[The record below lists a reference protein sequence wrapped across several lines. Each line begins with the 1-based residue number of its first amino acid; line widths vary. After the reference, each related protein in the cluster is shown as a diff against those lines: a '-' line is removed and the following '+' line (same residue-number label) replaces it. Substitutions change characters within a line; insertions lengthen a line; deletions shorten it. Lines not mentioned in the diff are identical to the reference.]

1 MLLSGCYGKETGMSK
16 LGVVR
21 LRGSLSVDAAGFAE
35 ELIRLGYSKTGRR
48 QQMEL
53 FVSLSAWLDDAD
65 LSLDDLDGV
74 AVEAFLDARRAARE
88 KLWSARSFAPL
99 AGFLG
104 ATGRSWP
111 APARPAGPFQAVVDD
126 YERCLRNERGLAE
139 GTLAGYIRVAQD
151 FLDDCSSTTGPGLEA
166 VTAAAVVGFVTRSC
180 SHLGL
185 SATRGTISALRCLL
199 RYLALEGLVASDVDS
214 SILSVAGGGQPLP
227 RGIGPGQVKKLL
239 ASCDRRRGIGRRDYA
254 ILMLLARLGLRGGE
268 VVGLC
273 MEDIDWRNGEIT
285 VRGKGG
291 SVDRLPLPV
300 DVGEALAAYLR
311 RGRPRSESRA
321 VFVRYQA
328 PFVGFA
334 GTGALRGILERAC
347 TRAGVAYACPH
358 RLRHTAAT
366 GMLRQGA
373 SLAEIGHVLRHRQ
386 PRATAIYAAVDDRR
400 LRVLAP
406 AWPVVIR

>member
-16 LGVVR
+16 VGVIR
-21 LRGSLSVDAAGFAE
+21 LRGPLSADAAGFAAE
-35 ELIRLGYSKTGRR
+35 VVRLGYSKTGRR
-48 QQMEL
+48 QQMDL
-53 FVSLSAWLDDAD
+53 FASLSAWLDDAD
-65 LSLDDLDGV
+65 LGLDGLDGA
-74 AVEAFLDARRAARE
+74 AVEAFLEARRAATK
-88 KLWSARSFAPL
+88 KLWSARSLAPL

-111 APARPAGPFQAVVDD
+111 SPARPAGPCQAVVDD
-126 YERCLRNERGLAE
+126 YERYLKNERGLAE
-139 GTLAGYIRVAQD
+139 GTIAGYVRVARD
-151 FLDDCSSTTGPGLEA
+151 FLDDCSSVTGRGLEA

-180 SHLGL
+180 SQLGL
-185 SATRGTISALRCLL
+185 SASRGTISALRCLL
-199 RYLALEGLVASDVDS
+199 RYLALEGLVVTDVDS

-227 RGIGPGQVKKLL
+227 RGIGPGQIEALL
-239 ASCDRRRGIGRRDYA
+239 ASCDRRRGIGRRDYVV
-254 ILMLLARLGLRGGE
+254 LMLLARLGLRGGE

-273 MEDIDWRNGEIT
+273 LEDIDWRSGEIT
-285 VRGKGG
+285 VRGKG
-291 SVDRLPLPV
+291 SRIDRLPLPV

-311 RGRPRSESRA
+311 RGRPRCGSRA
-321 VFVRYQA
+321 VFVRHQA

-366 GMLRQGA
+366 AMLRQGA
-373 SLAEIGHVLRHRQ
+373 SLAEIGQVLRHGQ
-386 PRATAIYAAVDDRR
+386 ARATAIYASVDDER